1 MLRTVQDLSWKELL
15 ELDAC
20 TKCGRCHEV
29 CPARSAGLPL
39 SPRDLVLDLREHA
52 DSALGRRLPFDP
64 RRRAPLDGGE
74 RDGELAG
81 GVIPARTLW
90 SCTTCLAC
98 VEVCPV
104 AIEHVP
110 LIVGM
115 RRVLVD
121 KGAVDKRLQDVLA
134 KLAQHG
140 NSFGQPARNR
150 GKWTAGLAAPVKD
163 VRKERA
169 EYLWFVGDYAS
180 FDARVQQ
187 ATRAAAIVLGRAQV
201 DFGILY
207 DGERNSG
214 NDVRRLGEEG
224 LYEMLVAENEKSF
237 ARAAFDAILT
247 TDPHSLNALRR
258 EYPGLAEMRTVLHLS
273 ELFARLFA
281 DGRLRATRPIGR
293 IVTYHDPCYL
303 ARYNRVIAE
312 PRAVLRAI
320 GATLVE
326 MPRHGL
332 GTHCCGAGGGR
343 IWMEDTGVRERPSE
357 NRIREALTLDGVTD
371 FVVAC
376 PKDVTMF
383 EAAVVS
389 TGTSGRLRIVDLAEL
404 VEEATR
410 PAEGSA

>member
-1 MLRTVQDLSWKELL
+1 MMLESVRDLSWKELL

-20 TKCGRCHEV
+20 TKCGRCHEA

-52 DSALGRRLPFDP
+52 DSTLGTRLPFDP
-64 RRRAPLDGGE
+64 RRGRPLDGGA
-74 RDGELAG
+74 RDGVLAG
-81 GVIPARTLW
+81 GVIPAQTLW

-104 AIEHVP
+104 GIEHVP

-115 RRVLVD
+115 RRALVD

-140 NSFGQPARNR
+140 NSFGQPARTR
-150 GKWTAGLAAPVKD
+150 GKWTATLGAPVKD
-163 VRKERA
+163 IRKEPA

-180 FDARVQQ
+180 FDPRVQQ
-187 ATRAAAIVLGRAQV
+187 ATRAAATVLARAGV

-207 DGERNSG
+207 EAERNSG

-224 LYEMLVAENEKSF
+224 LFEMLVAENEKALS
-237 ARAAFDAILT
+237 RAQFGAVLT
-247 TDPHSLNALRR
+247 TDPHSLNALRN
-258 EYPGLAEMRTVLHLS
+258 EYPFLSQARVVHVAELL
-273 ELFARLFA
+273 ARLLG
-281 DGRLRATRPIGR
+281 DGSLQVTRPVSR
-293 IVTYHDPCYL
+293 TVTYHDPCYL

-312 PRAVLRAI
+312 PREVLRAV
-320 GATLVE
+320 GATLVD
-326 MPRHGL
+326 MPRHGTR
-332 GTHCCGAGGGR
+332 THCCGAGGGR

-357 NRIREALTLDGVTD
+357 NRIHEALELDGVTD

-389 TGTSGRLRIVDLAEL
+389 TGARDRLRVVELSEL

-410 PAEGSA
+410 PPEAT